1 MNFKRTLLATT
12 LKASLLFSSLQVIYA
27 EQEPAEPFYPVIEE
41 LKSSNH
47 LFAQYQQDVQNS
59 NRSYF
64 KGVEPEIFFYKY
76 TAGKEDSLISVA
88 SRCSIRQ
95 DTLATINSICESK
108 EPIAGKNIMLPSS
121 DGLFIPLK
129 PDNSFEVLLA
139 NENSEFITES
149 TRKVKNGGKE
159 FYFLPQKKF
168 SSSLRAYFLNPGMS
182 MPLEKSVLTSAYG
195 MRVSPISGKWKMH
208 RGIDLAAARG
218 SKILA
223 CREGFVKHAVE
234 GNPVYGNYVIIR
246 HPNGMESLYAHM
258 DSITVAK
265 DQKVVTGQKLGTVGM
280 TGLTT
285 GPHLHFEVTQ
295 NGSSLNPENYLKK

>member
-64 KGVEPEIFFYKY
+64 KGQKPEIFFYKY
-76 TAGKEDSLISVA
+76 KTKQDETLISIA

-129 PDNSFEVLLA
+129 PDNSFEVQY
-139 NENSEFITES
+139 
-149 TRKVKNGGKE
+149 RC
-159 FYFLPQKKF
+159 
-168 SSSLRAYFLNPGMS
+168 
-182 MPLEKSVLTSAYG
+182 
-195 MRVSPISGKWKMH
+195 H
-208 RGIDLAAARG
+208 
-218 SKILA
+218 
-223 CREGFVKHAVE
+223 
-234 GNPVYGNYVIIR
+234 
-246 HPNGMESLYAHM
+246 
-258 DSITVAK
+258 
-265 DQKVVTGQKLGTVGM
+265 
-280 TGLTT
+280 
-285 GPHLHFEVTQ
+285 
-295 NGSSLNPENYLKK
+295 